1 MKVDFE
7 NRILALELFRVVFL
21 RELNIDVHKI
31 VRLCAYELILKS
43 KNTRD
48 QESLEMIDII
58 YEGRLYDFASIH
70 SYNQDELYVAATNGG
85 LMYVMRHFINNPTS
99 VANVW
104 ESASRALGIRLG
116 EIVKKYENMY

>member
-1 MKVDFE
+1 MLE
-7 NRILALELFRVVFL
+7 ALSAESHRVVL
-21 RELNIDVHKI
+21 PSY
-31 VRLCAYELILKS
+31 YELILKS

-104 ESASRALGIRLG
+104 ESASRALGIRLD